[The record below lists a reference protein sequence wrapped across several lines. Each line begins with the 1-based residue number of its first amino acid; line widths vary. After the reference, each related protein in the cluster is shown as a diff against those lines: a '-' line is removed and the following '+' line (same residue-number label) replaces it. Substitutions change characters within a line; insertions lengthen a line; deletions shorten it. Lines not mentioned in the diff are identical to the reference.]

1 MAEGGK
7 KIDLILCDSVMPVMA
22 GPAAVKLMREHGF
35 TGPILGCTG
44 NTLPKVI
51 TCLDTSNQLFLSPLS
66 NQITLST
73 LPINSLY
80 YHSRSLLR
88 PINTQDVE
96 DFKAHGVN
104 DVLGKP
110 VKMQTLKNFM
120 VTFGLTLP
128 AKLISEKSL
137 NAAAL
142 AAVQA
147 VTT

>member
-1 MAEGGK
+1 MV
-7 KIDLILCDSVMPVMA
+7 LLVRFWVV
-22 GPAAVKLMREHGF
+22 PATHFRRSSLV
-35 TGPILGCTG
+35 
-44 NTLPKVI
+44 
-51 TCLDTSNQLFLSPLS
+51 
-66 NQITLST
+66 ST
-73 LPINSLY
+73 HPINSYCSLFRIKSPY
-80 YHSRSLLR
+80 QHSLSTHPITILDPLR